1 MKLTTDS
8 VRKQPTKTSE
18 EQTQQFHGD
27 DVHYPVLGS
36 TSDLSCREG
45 NLLSQSEALPRS
57 FLRDHFVGKPVAV
70 FSDEQLPLSY
80 G

>member
-1 MKLTTDS
+1 MT
-8 VRKQPTKTSE
+8 
-18 EQTQQFHGD
+18 F
-27 DVHYPVLGS
+27 HYPVLGS

-70 FSDEQLPLSY
+70 SVFSLNFSSVGKGSFMDGKAKNIYFSKGRGGGGTVE
-80 G
+80 